1 MLNLYS
7 PQAGKAIWDGADIRQ
22 FNPSHPTGADM
33 SSRSAH
39 FTGSIRDNVAG
50 FRDNVSDEEVINI
63 ARAMGLHDD
72 LSDLPSGYGTKIGE
86 NGISCR

>member
-1 MLNLYS
+1 MRIC
-7 PQAGKAIWDGADIRQ
+7 P
-22 FNPSHPTGADM
+22 P
-33 SSRSAH
+33 RSAH

-86 NGISCR
+86 NGHILSVGQRQKIAIARALAESEGDYA